1 MADHS
6 QDVSWEQSAVRAQLQ
21 CTVVYEAGLTRVDI
35 LQAPQ
40 HLVQEE
46 LMMLRCQVIIC
57 LDYLQ
62 CYGKPSSLRLTPFM
76 SLAKCLTPSNCE
88 RLQDAAR
95 VTR

>member
-1 MADHS
+1 MADHL
-6 QDVSWEQSAVRAQLQ
+6 QDVSWEQSTVRAQLQ
-21 CTVVYEAGLTRVDI
+21 CTEVYEAGLTRVDI
-35 LQAPQ
+35 FQAPQ

-57 LDYLQ
+57 LDNLQ
-62 CYGKPSSLRLTPFM
+62 CYGKPSSLRLTHLM
-76 SLAKCLTPSNCE
+76 SLAKCLTPSDCE